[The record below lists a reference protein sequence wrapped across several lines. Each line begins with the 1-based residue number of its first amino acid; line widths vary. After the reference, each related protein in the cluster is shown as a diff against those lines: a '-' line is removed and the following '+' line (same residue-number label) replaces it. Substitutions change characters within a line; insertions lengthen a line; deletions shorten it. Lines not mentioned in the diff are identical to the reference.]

1 VADVRICEVPIAMT
15 RVLRQ
20 SILRSHETI
29 EQVAADEPSEVFAAG
44 GFDGERL
51 IAVGIVAPSGEPR
64 RWRVRGMATAPDERG
79 RGVGRGVLDALL
91 EHARATGGTRVWCN
105 ARVPA
110 RSFYERAG
118 FHACSEVFDV
128 PPIGPHLVMERRL
141 P

>member
-51 IAVGIVAPSGEPR
+51 IVVGMIAPSEQAGS
-64 RWRVRGMATAPDERG
+64 WRVRGMATAAGERS
-79 RGVGRGVLDALL
+79 RGAGRGVLDALL
-91 EHARATGGTRVWCN
+91 EHARANGGTRVWCN

-128 PPIGPHLVMERRL
+128 PPIGPHLVMEREL
-141 P
+141 S